1 MTNEIKNVPELRFP
15 EFSSEWEENQLSKL
29 TQLLKDGTH
38 GTHKD
43 VENGA
48 WLLSAKNIKNNNI
61 IFDES
66 DRKISYDDYHK
77 IYKNYQL
84 QKNDL
89 LLSIVGTIGRTALVK
104 DPINLAFQ
112 RSVAIIRFE
121 NRLSN
126 LFFLYLFQTH
136 TLKKKLLRNQVVSAQ
151 PGLYLGD
158 LGKFFV
164 NYPLN
169 YKEQEKIGTF
179 FNKLDRQIE
188 LEEQKLEKLEEQ
200 KKGYMQKLFSQELR
214 FKDENGDDYPE
225 WMETNIRNTFDNK
238 GGTALEKEFDNNG
251 THKVISIGSYSMN
264 STYNEQNLR
273 INKNEFTEK
282 YLLNE
287 GDLAMVL
294 NDKTKEGN
302 IIGKSIYIDE
312 DDKYIYNQRTERLIP
327 VTGNNHKFLW
337 YLMNSEQFRKKI
349 KQMMQGATQVYI
361 NYNSIKDLSIYL
373 PILEEQNKIENFLGY
388 IFNII
393 KNQSDKVELLKRRKK
408 GFLQKMFV

>member
-1 MTNEIKNVPELRFP
+1 MTEQINTPELRFP

-61 IFDES
+61 TFDES
-66 DRKISYDDYHK
+66 DRKISYADYHK

-136 TLKKKLLRNQVVSAQ
+136 TFKKKLLRNQVVSAQ

-169 YKEQEKIGTF
+169 YKEQEKIGSF
-179 FNKLDRQIE
+179 FSKLDQQIE
-188 LEEQKLEKLEEQ
+188 LEEEKLKLLEQ
-200 KKGYMQKLFSQELR
+200 QKRGYMQKIFSQELR
-214 FKDENGDDYPE
+214 FKDENGNKYPK
-225 WMETNIRNTFDNK
+225 WTNTLIKDLFINK
-238 GGTALEKEFDNNG
+238 GGTALEKEFENNG
-251 THKVISIGSYSMN
+251 DYKVISIGSYSMN
-264 STYNEQNLR
+264 STYNDQNLR
-273 INKNEFTEK
+273 INKNEKTEK
-282 YLLNE
+282 YILSQ

-294 NDKTKEGN
+294 NDKTKDGN
-302 IIGKSIYIDE
+302 IIGRSIFIDK
-312 DDKYIYNQRTERLIP
+312 DNHYIYNQRTERLIP
-327 VTGNNHKFLW
+327 LSENDNKFLW
-337 YLMNSEQFRKKI
+337 FLMNTDIVRNKI
-349 KQMMQGATQVYI
+349 KSMMQGATQVYI
-361 NYNSIKDLSIYL
+361 NYSSIKNISLQIPSF
-373 PILEEQNKIENFLGY
+373 EEQIKIREFLEILLHSITKQDNKV
-388 IFNII
+388 
-393 KNQSDKVELLKRRKK
+393 KLLKQRKQ
-408 GFLQKMFV
+408 GLLQKMFV

>member
-1 MTNEIKNVPELRFP
+1 MEPILRFP
-15 EFSSEWEENQLSKL
+15 EFESEWENKNLENIVDFAKGKLLGKKDLIDKGRYPCILYGELYTKYGPIINDVVSRTDVNKDKLKKGSKNQILIPSSGETTEDIATASTLNTNEDVYIGGDLNILTPKEDDGKFISLSLNGVNKRNMAKL
-29 TQLLKDGTH
+29 AQGKTVVHLY
-38 GTHKD
+38 
-43 VENGA
+43 N
-48 WLLSAKNIKNNNI
+48 
-61 IFDES
+61 
-66 DRKISYDDYHK
+66 
-77 IYKNYQL
+77 
-84 QKNDL
+84 NDL
-89 LLSIVGTIGRTALVK
+89 KTLN
-104 DPINLAFQ
+104 INLP
-112 RSVAIIRFE
+112 
-121 NRLSN
+121 
-126 LFFLYLFQTH
+126 
-136 TLKKKLLRNQVVSAQ
+136 KKIQ
-151 PGLYLGD
+151 
-158 LGKFFV
+158 
-164 NYPLN
+164 
-169 YKEQEKIGTF
+169 EQQKIGEF
-179 FNKLDRQIE
+179 FSKLDRQIE
-188 LEEQKLEKLEEQ
+188 LEEQKLAKLEEQ

-225 WMETNIRNTFDNK
+225 WVETNIRNTFDNK

-264 STYNEQNLR
+264 STYNEQNIR

-302 IIGKSIYIDE
+302 IIGRSIYIDE

-373 PILEEQNKIENFLGY
+373 PILEEQNKIENFLGD